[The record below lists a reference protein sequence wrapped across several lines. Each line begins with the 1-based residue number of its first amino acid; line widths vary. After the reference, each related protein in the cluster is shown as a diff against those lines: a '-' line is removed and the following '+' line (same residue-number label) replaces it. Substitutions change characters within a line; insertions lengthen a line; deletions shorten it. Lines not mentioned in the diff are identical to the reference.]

1 MAAQIRSLLEP
12 LWNKL
17 LRAKPRKEDASPRS
31 LGIGLALGGGFARG
45 FAHLGVLRV
54 LEAERIP
61 ITCIAGTSV
70 GSILGAAYASGAPL
84 DRIIDACLKVRLKDF
99 SRWSLS
105 RMGLA
110 SNERMGELIRK
121 WFRALRF
128 EQMRIPLAVV
138 ATDLGTGEPHV
149 FRSGE
154 VVDAVRASCAYPGM
168 FQPVMLGSRC
178 LADGGLVAPVPTQ
191 AVAAMGASCVVGVN
205 VGFNNWNGSAPKNV
219 FQVVAR
225 AINAAQKHHE
235 RAWERFADLL
245 IEPDVRHIEWDSFD
259 RADEIIRAG
268 EEAGRRALPRLR
280 ELLRGEREK
289 SSHSAAG
296 HRWTES
302 PAAPAP

>member
-1 MAAQIRSLLEP
+1 MAALIRALLEP
-12 LWNKL
+12 LLDKF
-17 LRAKPRKEDASPRS
+17 LRPAPRKNDAAVRPA
-31 LGIGLALGGGFARG
+31 GIGLALGGGFARG

-54 LEAERIP
+54 LEAERVP

-84 DRIIDACLKVRLKDF
+84 EHIIAVCRGVRLKDF
-99 SRWSLS
+99 SRWSIS

-138 ATDLGTGEPHV
+138 TTDLGTGEPYV

-168 FQPVMLGSRC
+168 FQPVMHGARC

-191 AVAAMGASCVVGVN
+191 AVSAMGAGCVVGVN
-205 VGFNNWNGSAPKNV
+205 VGFNNWNGSVPKNV

-225 AINAAQKHHE
+225 SINAAQKHHE
-235 RAWERFADLL
+235 RAWERFADLM
-245 IEPDVRHIEWDSFD
+245 IEPDVHAIEWDAFD

-268 EEAGRRALPRLR
+268 EDAARRALPRLR
-280 ELLRGEREK
+280 EMLNGDARLRA
-289 SSHSAAG
+289 HTAARP
-296 HRWTES
+296 RWTET
-302 PAAPAP
+302 PAAP